1 MPGVTSNVPRWEYP
15 PTSDKTFDYAQL
27 ESLDLS
33 QITGDNYENVP
44 EQIVKTI
51 GDAFARD
58 GFIYAVNHGLSS
70 EQVRRQF
77 SIAQYAFD
85 GVSEEDKVAYRAKI
99 IETGDF
105 TGYKPRGHWK
115 LKGVRDQ
122 IEHFSLGA
130 QSYGAERRKEV
141 FPQRLRR
148 SSTRSSSLPT
158 CYNHDHI
165 FRKILSVL
173 SLVLKLPPT
182 YLWDLASNEAERF
195 DLFRYALYHPASADD
210 DAKTDGVR
218 LQGHT
223 DFNAVSLLYS
233 QPIVSLQVLM
243 PDNVWRYVR
252 HVPDALVINLGDA
265 MHFISGGYLKQTI
278 HRVVS
283 PPDEVQVPYRRIGV
297 FYFAQFN
304 RSTRLAP
311 IADSPV
317 ASGTGKTF
325 FDGGRK
331 SPTAWE
337 WEESRVKA
345 YGQDAPKKV
354 IDGGHEEEEMI
365 GGEKVVHYN

>member
-1 MPGVTSNVPRWEYP
+1 MPGLTSDIPRWEYP
-15 PTSDKTFDYAQL
+15 PTSDKTFDYANL
-27 ESLDLS
+27 ETLDLS
-33 QITGDNYENVP
+33 QITGDEYENVP
-44 EQIVKTI
+44 EEVVKTI

-58 GFIYAVNHGLSS
+58 GFIYATNHGLSS
-70 EQVRRQF
+70 EQILRQF

-85 GVSEEDKVAYRAKI
+85 GVSEEDKARYRAKI
-99 IETGDF
+99 LEEGDF

-122 IEHFSLGA
+122 IEHFSLGG
-130 QSYGAERRKEV
+130 QSYAPERREKI
-141 FPQRLRR
+141 FPPAL
-148 SSTRSSSLPT
+148 LPLVDEIEEFT
-158 CYNHDHI
+158 NYNHDHI
-165 FRKILSVL
+165 FRKILTVL

-182 YLWDLASNEAERF
+182 YLWNLASNKEERF
-195 DLFRYALYHPASADD
+195 DLFRYALYHPPSPDED
-210 DAKTDGVR
+210 KQTDGVR

-243 PDNVWRYVR
+243 PDNVWRFVR

-283 PPDEVQVPYRRIGV
+283 PPDPVQAPYRRLGV

-317 ASGTGKTF
+317 ASQGKKF
-325 FDGGRK
+325 FEEGRK
-331 SPTAWE
+331 APTAWE
-337 WEESRVKA
+337 WECSRVKA
-345 YGQDAPKKV
+345 YGQDGKKKV

>member
-1 MPGVTSNVPRWEYP
+1 MPGKLSDVPRWEYP
-15 PTSDKTFDYAQL
+15 PTSNKEFDYATL
-27 ESLDLS
+27 ETLDLS
-33 QITGDNYENVP
+33 RITGDEYEIVP
-44 EQIVKTI
+44 EDVVKSI
-51 GDAFARD
+51 GDALARD
-58 GFIYAVNHGLSS
+58 GFIYATNHGLSS
-70 EQVRRQF
+70 EQIQRQF
-77 SIAQYAFD
+77 SIAQFAFD
-85 GVSEEDKVAYRAKI
+85 GVSEEDKSKYRAKI
-99 IETGDF
+99 LETGDF

-122 IEHFSLGA
+122 IEHFSL
-130 QSYGAERRKEV
+130 QSHAFQNREEI
-141 FPQRLRR
+141 FPPAL
-148 SSTRSSSLPT
+148 LPLVDEIEEFNR
-158 CYNHDHI
+158 YNHDHI

-173 SLVLKLPPT
+173 SLVLKLPSN
-182 YLWDLASNEAERF
+182 YLWNLASKEEERF
-195 DLFRYALYHPASADD
+195 DLFRYALYHPPSPEE

-265 MHFISGGYLKQTI
+265 MHFISGGYLKPTI

-283 PPDEVQVPYRRIGV
+283 PPDPDQVPYRRLGV

-311 IADSPV
+311 IKDSPV
-317 ASGTGKTF
+317 VASTGKTF
-325 FDGGRK
+325 FDDGRK

-337 WEESRVKA
+337 WECSRVKA
-345 YGQDAPKKV
+345 YGQDGQKKV

>member
-1 MPGVTSNVPRWEYP
+1 MPGINSDIPRWQYP
-15 PTSDKTFDYAQL
+15 PSSDKELDFAQL
-27 ESLDLS
+27 ETLDLS
-33 QITGDNYENVP
+33 TIAGENYELVP
-44 EQIVKTI
+44 EDVVKTI

-58 GFIYAVNHGLSS
+58 GFIYATNHGLSS
-70 EQVRRQF
+70 EQIQRQF

-85 GVSEEDKVAYRAKI
+85 GVPEEDKTRYAAKI
-99 IETGDF
+99 LEEGDF

-122 IEHFSLGA
+122 IEHFSLGG
-130 QSYGAERRKEV
+130 QSYTPERRAQI
-141 FPQRLRR
+141 FPPAL
-148 SSTRSSSLPT
+148 SPLVDEIEEFTE
-158 CYNHDHI
+158 YNHDHI
-165 FRKILSVL
+165 FRKILTVL
-173 SLVLKLPPT
+173 SLVLKLPPS
-182 YLWDLASNEAERF
+182 YLWNLASNKDERF
-195 DLFRYALYHPASADD
+195 DLFRYALYHPPTAEE

-243 PDNVWRYVR
+243 PDGVWRYVR

-283 PPDEVQVPYRRIGV
+283 PPDPAQVPYRRLGV

-304 RSTRLAP
+304 RSTRLTP
-311 IADSPV
+311 IAASPV
-317 ASGTGKTF
+317 ASGTGVTF
-325 FDGGRK
+325 FDEGRK

-337 WEESRVKA
+337 WECSRVKA
-345 YGQDAPKKV
+345 YGQGGEKKK
-354 IDGGHEEEEMI
+354 IEGGHEEEEMI

>member
-1 MPGVTSNVPRWEYP
+1 MPGLNSDVPRWTYP
-15 PTSDKTFDYAQL
+15 PTSDKEFDFAKL
-27 ESLDLS
+27 ETLDLS
-33 QITGDNYENVP
+33 RVTGDNYENVP
-44 EQIVKTI
+44 EDVVKTI
-51 GDAFARD
+51 GDAFSRD
-58 GFIYAVNHGLSS
+58 GFIYATNHGLSS
-70 EQVRRQF
+70 EQILRQF
-77 SIAQYAFD
+77 SIAQLAFD
-85 GVSEEDKVAYRAKI
+85 GVSEEEKSEYRAKI
-99 IETGDF
+99 LEAGDF

-115 LKGVRDQ
+115 LKGVADQ

-130 QSYGAERRKEV
+130 QSYRPERREAI
-141 FPQRLRR
+141 FPPALRP
-148 SSTRSSSLPT
+148 LVDEIEEFAE
-158 CYNHDHI
+158 YNHEHI
-165 FRKILSVL
+165 YRKILTVL

-182 YLWDLASNEAERF
+182 YLWDLASNKDERF
-195 DLFRYALYHPASADD
+195 DLFRYALYHPPPPGDD
-210 DAKTDGVR
+210 SKTDGVR

-283 PPDEVQVPYRRIGV
+283 PPDPAQVPYRRVGV

-317 ASGTGKTF
+317 AASTGKTF
-325 FDGGRK
+325 FDEGRK

-345 YGQDAPKKV
+345 YGQGGQKKV